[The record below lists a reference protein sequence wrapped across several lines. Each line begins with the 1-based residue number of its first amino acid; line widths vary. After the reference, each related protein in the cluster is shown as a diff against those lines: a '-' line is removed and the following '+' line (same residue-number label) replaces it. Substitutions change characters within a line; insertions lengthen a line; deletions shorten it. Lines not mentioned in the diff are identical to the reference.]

1 LHRHPS
7 AGHDFKLEVHDG
19 TDDFKLQVIYPR
31 RMAEHPNRGQAS
43 QPTRW
48 LTPDE
53 REAWLSVVRVAGRL
67 PAVLDAQLERDANL
81 NFFEYTVLAIL
92 SEQPTRTLRMSELA
106 ARTSASLSRLSNVV
120 KRLERQGYLRRQADP
135 TDGRCTQAILT
146 DAGMAK
152 VVETA
157 PGHVA
162 TARQFVIDAV
172 TPAQL
177 RQLRATNERILRRID
192 PEARTKP
199 PEVDSGQPSP

>member
-1 LHRHPS
+1 
-7 AGHDFKLEVHDG
+7 
-19 TDDFKLQVIYPR
+19 
-31 RMAEHPNRGQAS
+31 MAEHPNRGQAS

-120 KRLERQGYLRRQADP
+120 KRLERRGFLRRQADP
-135 TDGRCTQAILT
+135 TDGRCTQAVLT

-162 TARQFVIDAV
+162 AARQFVIDAV

-192 PEARTKP
+192 PEAKTKP

>member
-1 LHRHPS
+1 
-7 AGHDFKLEVHDG
+7 
-19 TDDFKLQVIYPR
+19 
-31 RMAEHPNRGQAS
+31 MAEHPNRGQAS

-146 DAGMAK
+146 DAGMSK
-152 VVETA
+152 VV
-157 PGHVA
+157 
-162 TARQFVIDAV
+162 
-172 TPAQL
+172 
-177 RQLRATNERILRRID
+177 
-192 PEARTKP
+192 
-199 PEVDSGQPSP
+199 